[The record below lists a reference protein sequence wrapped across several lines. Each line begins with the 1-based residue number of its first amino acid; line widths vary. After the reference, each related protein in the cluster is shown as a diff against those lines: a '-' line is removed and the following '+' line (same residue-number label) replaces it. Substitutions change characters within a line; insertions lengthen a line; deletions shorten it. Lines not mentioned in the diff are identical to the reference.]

1 MKLVMKISTQNELET
16 DVRVRPDGRP
26 WFWAPLLPLIAVF
39 YLGATLHSA
48 GMHYLGRGGMWKGR
62 TAGQPRTWRARFCRS
77 SYSNEKRDGPVCD
90 EAGPLASRMDM
101 P

>member
-1 MKLVMKISTQNELET
+1 MMAAYWPA
-16 DVRVRPDGRP
+16 VRYYGRP

-39 YLGATLHSA
+39 YLGATVYSA
-48 GMHYLGRGGMWKGR
+48 GMYYLGRGGMWKGR
-62 TAGQPRTWRARFCRS
+62 TAGRPQTWRARFCRTF
-77 SYSNEKRDGPVCD
+77 YSNEKPDGPVCD